1 MARVELDRATAP
13 EGGLFERA
21 DELAGLAE
29 RLAAVEA
36 TGMGHVVLLRGEAG
50 VGKTA
55 LIREFCERRAG
66 STTIA
71 GGACEPLFAPRP
83 LGPFLE
89 IAQSLDGELPALV
102 EKGAMPYQVV
112 AELAEELRGQGRA
125 ILLLEDVHWADEATL
140 DAFRLLARRVQ
151 SVPALVVAS
160 YRDDQLDVRDPLQIV
175 LGELATSPSISRMKL
190 RGLSPAAVAE
200 LAEPYGADADE
211 LYLKTGGNPFFVVE
225 ALAAGA
231 DAIPE
236 TVRDAVLAR
245 AARLGPSGRSILEAV
260 AVVPPQAELWLLEA
274 IARESAEGLDECL
287 GSGMLRSD
295 PAGISFRHELARLA
309 VEESVSP
316 QRKLELNRAAL
327 AALSDPPRGPV
338 DHARLAHHAEAAGDG
353 EAVLRFAPAAAAR
366 AAALGAHR
374 EAAAQYARTLRF
386 ARDREPSERADLLHL
401 RSIECYVTDDID
413 EAIEAGQ
420 EELELRRA
428 LGQRQEE
435 GEALSWLSQILWCP
449 GRTMESRRAREEAV
463 ALLETLP
470 PGRQLATAWMDSWSV
485 EHVTCALDLAVE
497 LGDTDV
503 GIRALSIL
511 GHRGFAEGGR
521 ETIEQCIELAREDGL
536 VELTGWIFS
545 HASAAA
551 LGARQYEIVLELSD
565 RAVDY
570 CSERGLELYRAY
582 ALGYRARAELDQ
594 GRWDQAAETASTVL
608 LTRRASILPRIFGL
622 VVLGLVRAR
631 RGDPGHEEL
640 LEEAWALGE
649 PTDEL
654 ERMGPA
660 AIARAEAAWLAGDRD
675 AVLAVTEHPF
685 RLALETGDLRAVG
698 ELGLWR
704 RRTGSGDAVPAQAAE
719 PYASQLAGDWASA
732 AAFWDEAGCPYE
744 GALAR
749 ADSGDGEQLRRAF
762 DELQRLGARP
772 AAAIVAGRLRERGVR
787 GLPRGPRPATRENPA
802 GLTPR
807 QLEVLELL
815 AEGMRDSEIAARLV
829 LSDRTVGHHVS
840 AILRKLQARNR
851 GQATAEALR
860 LGLVS
865 QDR

>member
-1 MARVELDRATAP
+1 MARVELDRAIAA

-89 IAQSLDGELPALV
+89 IAMSLDGEL
-102 EKGAMPYQVV
+102 
-112 AELAEELRGQGRA
+112 
-125 ILLLEDVHWADEATL
+125 
-140 DAFRLLARRVQ
+140 
-151 SVPALVVAS
+151 PALVVAS

-190 RGLSPAAVAE
+190 SGLSPAAVAE
-200 LAEPYGADADE
+200 LAEPYDADADE
-211 LYLKTGGNPFFVVE
+211 LYVKTGGNPFFVVE

-274 IARESAEGLDECL
+274 IAGERADGLDECL
-287 GSGMLRSD
+287 GLGMLRSD

-309 VEESVSP
+309 VEESVP
-316 QRKLELNRAAL
+316 PRRKLELNRAAL
-327 AALSDPPRGPV
+327 AALSDPPSGPV

-353 EAVLRFAPAAAAR
+353 EAVLRFASAAAGR

-386 ARDREPSERADLLHL
+386 ARDREPSERAGLLRL

-413 EAIEAGQ
+413 EAIEAGL

-449 GRTMESRRAREEAV
+449 GRTPESRRAREEAV

-470 PGRQLATAWMDSWSV
+470 PGRELATAWMDSWSV
-485 EHVTCALDLAVE
+485 EHVTRALDLAVE
-497 LGDTDV
+497 LGETDV

-511 GHRGFAEGGR
+511 GHRRFAAGGR
-521 ETIEQCIELAREDGL
+521 ETIEQCIELAQEDGP

-545 HASAAA
+545 HAIAAA
-551 LGARQYEIVLELSD
+551 LGATQYDVAVTLSD

-594 GRWDQAAETASTVL
+594 GRWDEAAETASTVL

-631 RGDPGHEEL
+631 RGDPDHEGL
-640 LEEAWALGE
+640 LEEAWTLGE

-660 AIARAEAAWLAGDRD
+660 AVARAEAAWLAGDRD
-675 AVLAVTEHPF
+675 AVMTATEHPF
-685 RLALETGDLRAVG
+685 RVALETGDPRAMG

-704 RRTGSGDAVPAQAAE
+704 RRAGIDERIPQMAEE
-719 PYASQLAGDWASA
+719 PYASELAGDWAGA

-744 GALAR
+744 AALAR
-749 ADSGDGEQLRRAF
+749 SDSGDEEQLRRAF

-787 GLPRGPRPATRENPA
+787 GLPRGPRRATRENPA

-807 QLEVLELL
+807 ELEVLALV
-815 AEGMRDSEIAARLV
+815 AEGLRDSEIAARLV
-829 LSDRTVGHHVS
+829 LSERTVGHHVS
-840 AILRKLQARNR
+840 AILRKLAVRNR
-851 GQATAEALR
+851 GQATAEAIR

-865 QDR
+865 QR

>member
-1 MARVELDRATAP
+1 MARAELDRTTATA
-13 EGGLFERA
+13 GGLLERA
-21 DELAGLAE
+21 DELAALGDLLAG
-29 RLAAVEA
+29 VEA
-36 TGMGHVVLLRGEAG
+36 GGPGRVVLIGGEAG

-55 LIREFCERRAG
+55 LIRELCELAGRAKVVH
-66 STTIA
+66 
-71 GGACEPLFAPRP
+71 GACEPLFAPRP

-89 IAQSLDGELPALV
+89 IADELHGELAALV
-102 EKGAMPYQVV
+102 ERGALPYEFA
-112 AELAEELRGQGRA
+112 AELVEELRESPGTVVV
-125 ILLLEDVHWADEATL
+125 LEDLHWADEATL
-140 DAFRLLARRVQ
+140 DVFRLLARRAET
-151 SVPALVVAS
+151 VPALVVAS
-160 YRDDQLDVRDPLQIV
+160 YRDDGLDAAGPLRVV
-175 LGELATSPSISRMKL
+175 LGELATSRAITRVKL
-190 RGLSPAAVAE
+190 APLSQASVAE
-200 LAEPYGADADE
+200 LARPHGADPDE
-211 LYLKTGGNPFFVVE
+211 LFAKTAGNPFFVVE
-225 ALAAGA
+225 ALAARA
-231 DAIPE
+231 EEIPE

-245 AARLGPSGRSILEAV
+245 AARLGPSGRALLEAV

-274 IARESAEGLDECL
+274 LAGDDIGELDECL
-287 GSGMLRSD
+287 TSGMLHALPGSV
-295 PAGISFRHELARLA
+295 AFRHELARLA
-309 VEESVSP
+309 VEDSVLP
-316 QRKLELNRAAL
+316 GRTLELHRAAL
-327 AALSDPPRGPV
+327 AALARPPAGTP
-338 DHARLAHHAEAAGDG
+338 DLARLAHHADAAGDAD
-353 EAVLRFAPAAAAR
+353 AVARYAPAAAVR
-366 AAALGAHR
+366 ASALGAHR
-374 EAAAQYARTLRF
+374 EAAAQYARALRL
-386 ARDREPSERADLLHL
+386 APGLEGSERADLLHL

-435 GEALSWLSQILWCP
+435 GEALSWLSQIFWCP
-449 GRTMESRRAREEAV
+449 GRTAESRRAREEAV

-470 PGRQLATAWMDSWSV
+470 PGRELATAWMDSWSAGR
-485 EHVTCALDLAVE
+485 VTRALDLAVE

-511 GHRGFAEGGR
+511 GHGRFAEGGR
-521 ETIEQCIELAREDGL
+521 ETIEQCLELAQENGF
-536 VELTGWIFS
+536 VELAGWIFS
-545 HASAAA
+545 HAIAAA
-551 LGARQYEIVLELSD
+551 IVARQYEVAVALCD

-570 CSERGLELYRAY
+570 CSERGLELYRYY

-594 GRWDQAAETASTVL
+594 GRWDEAAETASVVL
-608 LTRRASILPRIFGL
+608 PIRRASILPHIFAL

-631 RGDPGHEEL
+631 RGDPGYRDL

-649 PTDEL
+649 PTEEL

-660 AIARAEAAWLAGDRD
+660 AFARAEAAWLAGDVD
-675 AVLAVTEHPF
+675 GVVAVTEHPF
-685 RLALETGDLRAVG
+685 RLALETGNSRAVS

-704 RRTGSGDAVPAQAAE
+704 RRAGLDEIRPEEAAE

-744 GALAR
+744 AALAR
-749 ADSGDGEQLRRAF
+749 ADSGDEAELRRAL

-772 AAAIVAGRLRERGVR
+772 AATIVAGRLRERGVR

-807 QLEVLELL
+807 QLEVLALL

-829 LSDRTVGHHVS
+829 LSERTVGHHVG
-840 AILRKLQARNR
+840 AILRKLDARNR
-851 GQATAEALR
+851 GQATVEAVR